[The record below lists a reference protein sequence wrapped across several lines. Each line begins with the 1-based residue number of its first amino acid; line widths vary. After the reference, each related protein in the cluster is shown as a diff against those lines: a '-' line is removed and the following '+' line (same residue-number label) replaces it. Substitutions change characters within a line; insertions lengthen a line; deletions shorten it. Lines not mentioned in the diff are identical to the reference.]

1 MMTIKVDGQEFG
13 TILVCALRYAMGR
26 MTYMPDFVRKF
37 VRPLL
42 PKLPDK
48 TIGVMLNDCDFQR
61 RTNTYGDERIDK
73 PGWIKWEQELK
84 AEQERRNNGV

>member
-1 MMTIKVDGQEFG
+1 MIKLTLDEQDFG
-13 TILVCALRYAMGR
+13 TVCVCALRYSMGR
-26 MTYMPDFVRKF
+26 MTYMPSLVRDF

-48 TIGVMLNDCDFQR
+48 TISVMVNDCEFQR

-73 PGWIKWEQELK
+73 PGWIKWEEEVK
-84 AEQERRNNGV
+84 AEMQRRKHD